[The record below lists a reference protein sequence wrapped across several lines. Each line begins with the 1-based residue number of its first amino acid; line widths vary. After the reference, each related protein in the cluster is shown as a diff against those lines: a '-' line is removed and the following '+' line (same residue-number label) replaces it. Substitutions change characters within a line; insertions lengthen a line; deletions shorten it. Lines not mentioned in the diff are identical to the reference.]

1 MNGKQQREQFSTTFP
16 TKFVNLLRKHAFVD
30 NRITMS
36 EMIERYQRAYLKELE
51 HEKTERK
58 HSKNSLGKSE
68 DEVREMY
75 RASFSREL
83 DREKAENIKE
93 TCDSCGKISDYPC
106 RM

>member
-1 MNGKQQREQFSTTFP
+1 MSKKSENIKITAAVPPKVDILMRRQ
-16 TKFVNLLRKHAFVD
+16 AFGE
-30 NRITMS
+30 RITLG
-36 EMIERYQRAYLKELE
+36 EMLERYQKAYLKELE

-58 HSKNSLGKSE
+58 HSKNSLGISE

>member
-51 HEKTERK
+51 HEKTK
-58 HSKNSLGKSE
+58 PKKSKNSLEKSKNK
-68 DEVREMY
+68 VRKCIGHH
-75 RASFSREL
+75 FQG
-83 DREKAENIKE
+83 N
-93 TCDSCGKISDYPC
+93 
-106 RM
+106 